1 MKYTKRGSGP
11 LTSPLCTC
19 CQAQGNPAR
28 PPGIEGVEMRKVYY
42 SLMRNSA
49 PRIPLV
55 ATSVLAIFAAN
66 STYSQQAPLQTA
78 SLESHEG
85 LTISATPWTD
95 AARYKEKFPKK
106 SPYAAGILALQVSFR
121 NDSDDSVKIDLSK
134 IRLTVHLDAENTQ
147 ELPSL
152 SPEELVQA
160 VLKPGGKDPTATRK
174 KLPIPVNIPKSGK
187 DKNADELQ
195 KQAQEAS
202 VPTGVIAPHSTVQ
215 GLLYFDLEKQFDL
228 LETAHLYVPDL
239 VLMRGNRALTYFD
252 VDLSSR
258 GSK

>member
-1 MKYTKRGSGP
+1 
-11 LTSPLCTC
+11 
-19 CQAQGNPAR
+19 
-28 PPGIEGVEMRKVYY
+28 MRKIYY
-42 SLMRNSA
+42 NLMRRA
-49 PRIPLV
+49 ALRIPLV
-55 ATSVLAIFAAN
+55 AVGLLGSFASA
-66 STYSQQAPLQTA
+66 QQPPLRTA
-78 SLESHEG
+78 AQESHEG
-85 LTISATPWTD
+85 LTVSAMPWTD

-106 SPYAAGILALQVSFR
+106 SPYAAGILAVQVSFR
-121 NDSDDSVKIDLSK
+121 NDSDDSVKVNLSR

-174 KLPIPVNIPKSGK
+174 KLPLPVPLPKGGK

-195 KQAQEAS
+195 RQAQDAG

-215 GLLYFDLEKQFDL
+215 GLLYFDLQNQFDL
-228 LETAHLYVPDL
+228 LDTAHLYVPEL

-252 VDLSSR
+252 IDL
-258 GSK
+258 GQH

>member
-1 MKYTKRGSGP
+1 
-11 LTSPLCTC
+11 
-19 CQAQGNPAR
+19 
-28 PPGIEGVEMRKVYY
+28 MRKVYY
-42 SLMRNSA
+42 NLMRNPA
-49 PRIPLV
+49 LRIPLIAASLLASLV
-55 ATSVLAIFAAN
+55 ANTM
-66 STYSQQAPLQTA
+66 YSQQAPLQTA

-85 LTISATPWTD
+85 LTISATPWMD
-95 AARYKEKFPKK
+95 AAKYKEKFSKK
-106 SPYAAGILALQVSFR
+106 SPFDAGILAVQVSFR
-121 NDSDDSVKIDLSK
+121 NESDDSVKVNLSS

-174 KLPIPVNIPKSGK
+174 KLPIPVNIPNSGK

-195 KQAQEAS
+195 RQAQEAS

-215 GLLYFDLEKQFDL
+215 GLLYFDLQKQFDL

-239 VLMRGNRALTYFD
+239 MLMRGNRALTYFD

>member
-1 MKYTKRGSGP
+1 
-11 LTSPLCTC
+11 
-19 CQAQGNPAR
+19 
-28 PPGIEGVEMRKVYY
+28 MRKVYY
-42 SLMRNSA
+42 NLMRRA
-49 PRIPLV
+49 ALRIPLV
-55 ATSVLAIFAAN
+55 TACLLGSFAGARQ
-66 STYSQQAPLQTA
+66 SPLRTA

-95 AARYKEKFPKK
+95 AAKYKEKFPKK
-106 SPYAAGILALQVSFR
+106 SPYAAGILALQVLFR
-121 NDSDDSVKIDLSK
+121 NDSDDSVKVNLSR

-152 SPEELVQA
+152 SAEELVQA

-174 KLPIPVNIPKSGK
+174 KLPVPIPLPKGGK

-195 KQAQEAS
+195 RQAQEAS

-215 GLLYFDLEKQFDL
+215 GLLYFDLQNQFDL
-228 LETAHLYVPDL
+228 LDTAHLYVPEL

-252 VDLSSR
+252 IDLGQR
-258 GSK
+258 GNQ

>member
-1 MKYTKRGSGP
+1 
-11 LTSPLCTC
+11 
-19 CQAQGNPAR
+19 
-28 PPGIEGVEMRKVYY
+28 MRKVYY
-42 SLMRNSA
+42 NLMPRA
-49 PRIPLV
+49 ARRIPLV
-55 ATSVLAIFAAN
+55 AVGLIGSLAGA
-66 STYSQQAPLQTA
+66 QQSPLRTA

-95 AARYKEKFPKK
+95 AAKYKDKFPKK
-106 SPYAAGILALQVSFR
+106 SPYSAGILAVHVSFR
-121 NDSDDSVKIDLSK
+121 NDSDDSVKVNLSR

-174 KLPIPVNIPKSGK
+174 KLPVPVPLPQGGK

-195 KQAQEAS
+195 RQAQEAG
-202 VPTGVIAPHSTVQ
+202 VPTGVIAPHSSVQ
-215 GLLYFDLEKQFDL
+215 GLLFFDLQNQFDL
-228 LETAHLYVPDL
+228 LETAHLYVPEL

-252 VDLSSR
+252 IDL
-258 GSK
+258 GQH

>member
-1 MKYTKRGSGP
+1 
-11 LTSPLCTC
+11 
-19 CQAQGNPAR
+19 
-28 PPGIEGVEMRKVYY
+28 
-42 SLMRNSA
+42 MRNIYYNLMSGA
-49 PRIPLV
+49 ALRIPLV
-55 ATSVLAIFAAN
+55 TVGLIGLLAGA
-66 STYSQQAPLQTA
+66 QQSPLRTA

-95 AARYKEKFPKK
+95 AAKYKDKFPKK
-106 SPYAAGILALQVSFR
+106 SPYSAGILAVQVSFR
-121 NDSDDSVKIDLSK
+121 NDSDDSVRVNLSR

-174 KLPIPVNIPKSGK
+174 KLPVPVPLPQGGK

-195 KQAQEAS
+195 REAQEAS
-202 VPTGVIAPHSTVQ
+202 VPTGVVAPHSSVQ
-215 GLLYFDLEKQFDL
+215 GLLFFDLQNQFDL
-228 LETAHLYVPDL
+228 LETAHLYVPEL

-252 VDLSSR
+252 IDL
-258 GSK
+258 GQH